1 MSTIYFFILFNYMDY
16 PYNMQTSSSAKTFG
30 VGILF
35 FLFGILLTFF
45 ILYLIYEYVLKENQ
59 QTQVIQ
65 PIKTVIENIK
75 KIIKPPEYD
84 LNIDDSI
91 DQDCIQKRKIYDS
104 DFDRTTYPINDNEI
118 IYF

>member
-1 MSTIYFFILFNYMDY
+1 MDY
-16 PYNMQTSSSAKTFG
+16 NYSYNTQTQSSSYTFS
-30 VGILF
+30 VGIMF
-35 FLFGILLTFF
+35 FLFGIILIFF
-45 ILYLIYEYVLKENQ
+45 ILYLIYEYVLKENKQ
-59 QTQVIQ
+59 QVIK
-65 PIKTVIENIK
+65 PIETIIENIK

-91 DQDCIQKRKIYDS
+91 NQECLQKRKIYDS

>member
-1 MSTIYFFILFNYMDY
+1 MEYNY
-16 PYNMQTSSSAKTFG
+16 PYNIQTRSQSNSKIFG
-30 VGILF
+30 VGIIF
-35 FLFGILLTFF
+35 FLVGALLTFI
-45 ILYLIYEYVLKENQ
+45 ILYLIYEYLLKENQ
-59 QTQVIQ
+59 PLKPLKPVQQIV
-65 PIKTVIENIK
+65 ENIK

-91 DQDCIQKRKIYDS
+91 NEDCIQKRKIYDS

>member
-1 MSTIYFFILFNYMDY
+1 MDYNY
-16 PYNMQTSSSAKTFG
+16 PYNMQTQYSTKSLS
-30 VGILF
+30 VGIIIL
-35 FLFGILLTFF
+35 LFGIISIFF
-45 ILYLIYEYVLKENQ
+45 ILYLIYEFVFKKNQ
-59 QTQVIQ
+59 QNQVIQ
-65 PIKTVIENIK
+65 PVNTIIENIK

-84 LNIDDSI
+84 LNIDDTI

>member
-1 MSTIYFFILFNYMDY
+1 MDY
-16 PYNMQTSSSAKTFG
+16 NYSYNTQTQSSGKIFG
-30 VGILF
+30 VGIMF
-35 FLFGILLTFF
+35 FLVGTLLIFF
-45 ILYLIYEYVLKENQ
+45 ILYLVYKYVLKENKQ
-59 QTQVIQ
+59 QEVIQ
-65 PIKTVIENIK
+65 PIKNMIENIK